1 MAILP
6 SNPKD
11 QPKVLITIIALA
23 LAGLYWNFVYT
34 PKSAELNQTEERVT
48 SLESANDKAKRELAK
63 GNVDQLRAQAQE
75 YQQNLQVMRQ
85 LVPTGNEVPALLEQ
99 VSNAARRAG
108 LEISAVEPQPVISG
122 EQFDTYRYRFSVTGS
137 YHQLGEFLANVG
149 SLPRIMSPVNL
160 RLAPVQANSPQA
172 LKAAKRGRSIVGSQ
186 FEIQTYVAK
195 VGAPGGDVEA
205 RSPNSEPKS

>member
-11 QPKVLITIIALA
+11 QPKVLSTIIALA

-160 RLAPVQANSPQA
+160 RLAPITTEQAK
-172 LKAAKRGRSIVGSQ
+172 KAQQKGKSLVGSQ

-195 VGAPGGDVEA
+195 VSAPGDVE
-205 RSPNSEPKS
+205 RRPTNSESKS

>member
-1 MAILP
+1 MALLP
-6 SNPKD
+6 TNQKD
-11 QPKVLITIIALA
+11 QTKLLVAIVFIA

-34 PKSAELNQTEERVT
+34 PKNDELNQTEERVT
-48 SLESANDKAKRELAK
+48 GLEGLNDKAKRELAK
-63 GNVDQLRAQAQE
+63 GNVDQLRAQAQQ
-75 YQQNLQVMRQ
+75 YKQNLQVMRQ

-172 LKAAKRGRSIVGSQ
+172 LKAAKRGTSIVGSQ

-195 VGAPGGDVEA
+195 VGAPGDAEA
-205 RSPNSEPKS
+205 RSSNSEPKS

>member
-1 MAILP
+1 MALLP
-6 SNPKD
+6 TNQKD
-11 QPKVLITIIALA
+11 QTKLLVAIIALA
-23 LAGLYWNFVYT
+23 LAGLYWNFVYG
-34 PKSAELNQTEERVT
+34 PKSEELDATEERVT
-48 SLESANDKAKRELAK
+48 ALESANDRAKRELAK
-63 GNVDQLRAQAQE
+63 GNVEQLRAQAQQYRE
-75 YQQNLQVMRQ
+75 NLELMRQ

-108 LEISAVEPQPVISG
+108 LDIASVEPQPVIAG

-160 RLAPVQANSPQA
+160 RLAPVTTEQ
-172 LKAAKRGRSIVGSQ
+172 AKREQQKGRSLVGSV

-195 VGAPGGDVEA
+195 VSAPGEVER
-205 RSPNSEPKS
+205 RSNSENRS